1 MPTLPP
7 LGPLLL
13 VLVSIPLVFFLSPHR
28 LLPQT
33 LTTITAPSDHD
44 DLLLRRASLPSSIP
58 NLSSSSSPPPKIAFL
73 FLTVSPYLPFSPLW
87 NLFFSSHSSL
97 ISIYIHCSPNSSS
110 SSPPPLP
117 FSSSFN
123 PRFIPSIPTSRGSPS
138 LIAAA
143 RRLLAAALLDDP
155 LNAFFTLLSPHCIPL
170 RPFLTLHSALFSP
183 SPPLSFIEILPPDPL
198 FLWPRYIARG
208 PPESTMLPEIPFS
221 QFRVGSQF
229 FTLSR
234 RHALL
239 IVRDRS
245 LWRKFRLPCLPSS
258 HNSCYTEEHYFPTLL
273 SMMDPEGCTRFTLMR
288 VNWTYSVDGHPHL
301 YSPEEV
307 SPDLVRKLRKSE
319 DSSHDFMFARKFS
332 PECLKPLMEIAQTV
346 ILKGE

>member
-1 MPTLPP
+1 MTTLPLPP

-13 VLVSIPLVFFLSPHR
+13 LLLSLPLIFFLSPR
-28 LLPQT
+28 LLLPQT
-33 LTTITAPSDHD
+33 LISITTPSDHD
-44 DLLLRRASLPSSIP
+44 DHLLRRASL
-58 NLSSSSSPPPKIAFL
+58 LSSTSPPPSGPPKIAFL
-73 FLTVSPYLPFSPLW
+73 FLTISPDLPFSPLW
-87 NLFFSSHSSL
+87 TLFFSSHSSL
-97 ISIYIHCSPNSSS
+97 ISIYIHSSPNSSLP
-110 SSPPPLP
+110 SPPPLP

-138 LIAAA
+138 LIAAV

-170 RPFLTLHSALFSP
+170 RPFPSFHSTLFSP

-198 FLWPRYIARG
+198 FLYPRYIARG

-239 IVRDRS
+239 VVRDRR

-258 HNSCYTEEHYFPTLL
+258 LDSCYPEEHYFPTLL
-273 SMMDPEGCTRFTLMR
+273 SMMDPESCTNFTLMN
-288 VNWTYSVDGHPHL
+288 VNWSDNVDGHPRL

-307 SPDLVRKLRKSE
+307 SPELVRTLRKSG
-319 DSSHDFMFARKFS
+319 DSDHEFMFARKFS
-332 PECLKPLMEIAQTV
+332 PECLNPLMDIAQTV
-346 ILKGE
+346 ILKEE